1 MMHRPTKKAA
11 AFVTALAAL
20 AAVLVNRC
28 VSLALHTAGNIAEK
42 LNAAANV
49 LEALL
54 KRPLF
59 FDTSRPALL
68 AALGAAA
75 LVWLAFLYH
84 SASAKN
90 YMPGAEHGT
99 ARWGT
104 NADIRPLMN
113 PEPDMN
119 IPLSATEQISF
130 GTVKDFRAD
139 RNKNILV
146 LGGTGSGK
154 TYSEI
159 KPSLMQLHS
168 SYVITDPKGTL
179 LPETGHMF
187 HEHGYEVR
195 AFNTID
201 FSKSLHY
208 NPLAYIRR
216 EADILKVVNVLIENT
231 KGKGAG
237 GDKFWED
244 CERMLYTAFI
254 AYLWYETLPEDLN
267 IPTMIEM
274 LSLCQVREDD
284 PDFQSPADVLFEE
297 LEAKQPTCLAV
308 MQYKQFKQ
316 AAGKTMQSILISC
329 GARLAPFNIDEL
341 REITR
346 YDELELRELGM
357 RKTAFFI
364 IMSDTDKTTYAFL
377 IAMIMYQMF
386 NVLCETA
393 DNECGGTLPV
403 PVRCLLDEFANIGK
417 IPDFEHLISTIRSR
431 GISCMLILQSMT
443 QLYSAYKDDAG
454 TIMDCCDTV
463 VFLGGKST
471 KTTKELSEMLGKTTI
486 DTRSTSESK
495 GQSGSFS
502 LQNGISGRDLLDPS
516 EIGRLDR
523 GECLVLITGLPPF
536 RSKKYPTHKHRR
548 FKEIHDG
555 GAPLYDIRA
564 AIQETVGRP
573 DALPMRIVDVEL
585 DSSLFELNE
594 LLKNEK
600 EESGTDC

>member
-1 MMHRPTKKAA
+1 MRRPTKQ
-11 AFVTALAAL
+11 ALAL
-20 AAVLVNRC
+20 VAAVSLLLGVMADRC
-28 VSLALHTAGNIAEK
+28 VSLAIRTTGDITVK
-42 LNAAANV
+42 LNAAAGV
-49 LEALL
+49 LEDLL
-54 KRPLF
+54 ARPLY
-59 FDTSRPALL
+59 FDAARPALL
-68 AALGAAA
+68 SALAAAA

-84 SASAKN
+84 LTTVRN

-99 ARWGT
+99 AKWGT
-104 NADIRPLMN
+104 PADIRPLMD
-113 PEPDMN
+113 PRPDMN

-130 GTVKDFRAD
+130 GKVQDFRAD

-159 KPSLMQLHS
+159 KPSLLQLHS
-168 SYVITDPKGTL
+168 SYVVTDPKGTL
-179 LPETGHMF
+179 LPETGRMF
-187 HEHGYEVR
+187 LEHGYEVR

-216 EADILKVVNVLIENT
+216 ESDILKVVNVLMENT
-231 KGKGAG
+231 SGKGAS

-267 IPTMIEM
+267 IPTVIEM
-274 LSLCQVREDD
+274 LSMCQVREDD
-284 PDFQSPADVLFEE
+284 PDFQSPVDILFEQ
-297 LEAKQPTCLAV
+297 LEAKKPLCLAV
-308 MQYKQFKQ
+308 MQYRQFKV
-316 AAGKTMQSILISC
+316 AASKTMQSILISC

-341 REITR
+341 REITL
-346 YDELELRELGM
+346 YDELELEQIGLR
-357 RKTAFFI
+357 RTAFFI

-386 NVLCETA
+386 NVLCEKA

-417 IPDFEHLISTIRSR
+417 IPGFEHLISTIRSR

-471 KTTKELSEMLGKTTI
+471 KTTKELSEMIGKTTI

-495 GQSGSFS
+495 GQNGNYS
-502 LQNGISGRDLLDPS
+502 LQNGISGRDLIDPS

-536 RSKKYPTHKHRR
+536 RSRKYPTAKHHRYG
-548 FKEIHDG
+548 EIHDG

-564 AIQETVGRP
+564 AREAEVS
-573 DALPMRIVDVEL
+573 DLLPLRVADVDL
-585 DSSLFELNE
+585 SELNE
-594 LLKNEK
+594 LIRQ
-600 EESGTDC
+600 EEE